1 MRKKAHE
8 KNYFEKGKREE
19 NDIVKEEENEVILIT
34 RKMEIG
40 RKRREVAIKEKNK
53 KKPRDIVRI

>member
-1 MRKKAHE
+1 M
-8 KNYFEKGKREE
+8 
-19 NDIVKEEENEVILIT
+19 KEEENEVILIT

-53 KKPRDIVRI
+53 KKNRDIVRI